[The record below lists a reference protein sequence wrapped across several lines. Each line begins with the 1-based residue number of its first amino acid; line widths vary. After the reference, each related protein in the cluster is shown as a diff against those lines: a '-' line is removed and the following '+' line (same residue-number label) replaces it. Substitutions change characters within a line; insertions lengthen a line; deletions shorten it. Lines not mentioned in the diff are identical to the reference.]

1 MKRIYTKKNGYRLGY
16 YMTLSFHNPCGLG
29 TEEIETSIKLLEDKH
44 KDDDFVYIK
53 TPNKVTFLF
62 KTADYK
68 MSDPNSLNNRIERLV
83 RPYLF
88 KQEKLMEELEIYV
101 ESSLNNALELGM
113 TKAQVKEAL
122 DKGIAPEKTP
132 DLWNVMVNGYNS

>member
-16 YMTLSFHNPCGLG
+16 YMTLSFHSPCGLG

-68 MSDPNSLNNRIERLV
+68 MSDPNALNNQVERLV

-88 KQEKLMEELEIYV
+88 K
-101 ESSLNNALELGM
+101 
-113 TKAQVKEAL
+113 
-122 DKGIAPEKTP
+122 
-132 DLWNVMVNGYNS
+132 